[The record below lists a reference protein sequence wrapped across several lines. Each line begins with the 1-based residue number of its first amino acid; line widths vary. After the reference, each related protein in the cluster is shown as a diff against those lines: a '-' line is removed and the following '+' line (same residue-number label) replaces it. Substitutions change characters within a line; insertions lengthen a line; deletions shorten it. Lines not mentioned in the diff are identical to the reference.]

1 MLIGI
6 GFSQRTRQKRK
17 HFRGKEWLGNDVASS
32 MESPLCYPTPA
43 PRPVVGSTAGG
54 EGLTWSVVVSCL
66 AGKGQRLLLS
76 CQLRGSWLGA
86 ALGAF

>member
-32 MESPLCYPTPA
+32 IESPLCYCPP
-43 PRPVVGSTAGG
+43 PPVVGSTAGG
-54 EGLTWSVVVSCL
+54 EGLTWSVVVSGL